1 MQRIS
6 FPANAKL
13 SRVSEAESRRG
24 RYLARVL
31 SVLALL
37 LFATIASAQNTIST
51 VAGGPPLNN
60 VSPTAAPLVGPQ
72 SVVRDGSGNLYVVN
86 DNGVIYKV
94 VNQPGVPSTMVILA
108 GNNTAGF
115 SPNGTAATATLTF
128 EPYGAALDANGNLYY
143 SDSRNCA
150 VREIVGGV
158 VQMVAGNGTCGFS
171 GDGGQA
177 TSASL
182 SFVQGIALDGLGNL
196 FIADA
201 GNAVIRRVVLGT
213 GIITTYA
220 GTPDTQG
227 FPTNGVAATS
237 TSLGFPAGV
246 AADANGNLFI
256 ADENDNVVCRVDVSS
271 KLITIVAG
279 TGGFGFSGDG
289 GPATSATMQ
298 APDGVAVDSAEN
310 LYISDAENAVIREV
324 FGSGPNAGQITTIV
338 GNTTFGFSG
347 DGGLALSAEL
357 TNPAGLFVDSA
368 TGNLWI
374 ADFWAN
380 RIRLYTA
387 SSKTITTVVGSG
399 AVGDGGPATSASF
412 YFPRAPALDSQGNL
426 YIVDAEN
433 DRIRKVDTSGN
444 ISTVVGTGIPCAQPH
459 FSCGDGGPAASA
471 LIFMPRTVTIEANG
485 DLLVSDDGDNRIRE
499 VSGGNINTVVGSG
512 NQCGPN
518 PGQVPLPCGDGGPAL
533 QASLNDAR
541 GAVRDAAGNLF
552 FVDAQDN
559 RVREVDTTG
568 TITTIAGGGTNDTA
582 PTGCGAGSYT
592 GDNGPAVNATLDCP
606 LGLDID
612 SAGNLY
618 VADTDNNAIRKIDTG
633 SPRIITTIAGN
644 GTAGN
649 TGNGGAATSATLN
662 SPDRVSVN
670 GAGNFFISDSGNNVI
685 RRVDGT
691 TKKIALFAGNGTF
704 AFAGDNG
711 PALSASFATPVGVVV
726 TPEGNMYVGDV
737 NNNRIRKVT
746 LNANVTLS
754 SNTAGFGNQ
763 PINVA
768 ATPLPVTV
776 TNSGDAPL
784 TISSIALTGASV
796 FSLGTSANPCP
807 VIPATLAV
815 GAQCVIEVAFTPT
828 QFVTSTGTITITDNA
843 PATTPPATQT
853 INVSGTGAAP
863 LTVNVTGTGSV
874 TSLPAGITAC
884 STSCTATFT
893 GNSSVTLT
901 AAPGTN
907 FTFAGFTNCTSTGAL
922 TCSVTMSAAETV
934 TAAFTPTGG
943 SGGGL
948 TIGPSS
954 LPNGAVGSAYGQI
967 LVAGG
972 GTPPFN
978 FTISSGA
985 LPAGLTIGATTGSI
999 AGVPTAA
1006 GPSTFTVKVTDSSAT
1021 PLTGSANFTITITA
1035 VDSSN
1040 NSELN
1045 GEYAFLFQGFND
1057 SDGSM
1062 VVVAGSFLANGHGSI
1077 GSGGFED
1084 ADGSTGAQ
1092 PTQEITSGS
1101 YTIGA
1106 DNRGSMSLTT
1116 PSGTTVLAISVGEIQ
1131 AGVAT
1136 KARFIRF
1143 DDVSGT
1149 NGHTGSGVILK
1160 QDPSVFSLGGFKGAY
1175 AFGESGIDL
1184 TNGDLQSGVGF
1195 VNADGNGNFTP
1206 AGAIDL
1212 NDGGELVHSAAIS
1225 GTYQLTN
1232 ETVSN
1237 GRLAASPTIAG
1248 VNGTNSDVL
1257 YIVSSSEVVFISI
1270 NTTQNTIYSGIAQ
1283 LQVPPA
1289 AGFDSTSLSN
1299 NSVVAMQGKQAS
1311 GSPIA
1316 LIGSLAT
1323 DGNGIF
1329 TLSYLQNNGGTSTT
1343 ATAGGTYVVGSNGR
1357 AELTYTSGGFSPTI
1371 IYLDG
1376 PNQGFAAASDA
1387 NASSGPLDPGLLTYN
1402 NTTLSAPDNFF
1413 FGTVAPTTINNSN
1426 QSGVASFGATT
1437 VQSVSDATAPGGIL
1451 LGDAAASQTYNV
1463 GQNGELNFSGQGV
1476 VGFVANGCKIEV
1488 LSNASTNQG
1497 IETAE
1502 CQVLQ
1507 STLTVTE
1514 AGTGTG
1520 TVTSNPAGITCPT
1533 TTCSASFENGTQVVL
1548 TATPTGGST
1557 FTSFSANC
1565 VPANPQTNPPTCTVT
1580 MTGSPTVTVTFA
1592 AGSGAGADVALTMTA
1607 TPSPVLQGMEIIYDI
1622 TVTNNGPL
1630 NAANV
1635 TVTDAISAGVQLVS
1649 VSPGALCTLS
1659 LPTTCNLGT
1668 INNGASQVVQIVVTA
1683 ATAGSVS
1690 STADEASTTPD
1701 PNTANNSATTTTT
1714 VTAAGGGPA
1723 PVLGIAK
1730 THTGNFTQGQ
1740 QGATYT
1746 VTVSNGAGA
1755 GPTTGPVTVTD
1766 TIPAGLTLV
1775 SMAGTGWTCSASTC
1789 TRSDV
1794 LLAGANYPVITVTVN
1809 VASNA
1814 AASVTN
1820 SVSVSGGGS
1829 ATASTTNPTTITTS
1843 GGGGGSGIATVTP
1856 SSLPFGGVQVGAS
1869 SALPFTLQNTGTG
1882 PLGSIAISVAT
1893 VTDASFPAE
1902 PAPVLPDYAITSNT
1916 CPTSL
1921 AVGSAPCT
1929 VTVTFTP
1936 TFLAADPGSVVI
1948 TDDSSA
1954 GPTTVLLSGTGA
1966 GPVFV
1971 LPFEIFYD
1979 GQTPGTTSPAQTA
1992 TVFSTDTEI
2001 GVTGVTIVGN
2011 AASDF
2016 SVTSNGCGDGV
2027 GAGCPIG
2034 VAFTPSTT
2042 VLGPRTADLTI
2053 ATNADGNPSVVSHLT
2068 GNGAIRHLPGFT
2080 ANVLPPDD
2088 DGSSIQIN
2096 LPFAI
2101 NFFGTTFNSLFV
2113 NNNGNVTF
2121 GTALAEFTPSG
2132 LNTNNG
2138 GIPIIAPFWADVDT
2152 SAAVPGS
2159 QDPGSP
2165 PSGVVTFGV
2174 DTVNGHP
2181 AFGVNYENVGYF
2193 SFHSDKLNSF
2203 QLILIDRSD
2212 TGIAGA
2218 FDMEFNYDKIQWEAG
2233 DESDGS
2239 DGLCTVA
2246 SECAAVGY
2254 SNGTGNPG
2262 TNFQLPGSFTI
2273 GALLDSG
2280 PAATSLI
2287 HNSLNNPMIGRYL
2300 FQVRNGSVEPT
2311 LTVTESGAGTGTVT
2325 SNPAG
2330 ISCQP
2335 TCSASFPSGTP
2346 ITLTATPTTGSTFTG
2361 WSGGG
2366 CTGTS
2371 TCVVTITAATTV
2383 TANFAQGT
2391 SNFTLTV
2398 SKTGTGTGT
2407 VTSSPAGIN
2416 CGATCSS
2423 SFASGTQIT
2432 LTPTAAAGSTFT
2444 GWGAGPCEGTGTCTF
2459 TITAA
2464 TTVVANFAPSGNN
2477 FTLTVTEAGTGIGNV
2492 SSTPAG
2498 INCQPACSAGFASGT
2513 VVALTATA
2521 SDGSTFAGW
2530 SGAGCTGTS
2539 GCSVTMTAA
2548 QTVTATFN
2556 SGNSPV
2562 TIGLAPGSPSTVNTT
2577 PGSSAIFGLTLTA
2590 LPGIT
2595 GTVRLGCS
2603 VISPNA
2609 ADITCDLVPST
2620 ITLTGK
2626 STSVAIVVNTF
2637 CKGAVPGPEPK
2648 IPRGLPGGLALL
2660 LASLSLCGA
2669 LWTFK
2674 KRPRLALSFGVL
2686 VLIAVGMSACSSLPK
2701 SPGGQA
2707 TPPGAYSLVVTATA
2721 PNGAVSSVPLTLNV
2735 LP

>member
-1 MQRIS
+1 MERINFS
-6 FPANAKL
+6 AGPK
-13 SRVSEAESRRG
+13 SSGVSGAATRRR
-24 RYLARVL
+24 RYLARAL

-37 LFATIASAQNTIST
+37 PLASAARAQNTIST
-51 VAGGPPLNN
+51 VAGSAPANN
-60 VSPTAAPLVGPQ
+60 VSPTGAPLVGPQ
-72 SVVRDGSGNLYVVN
+72 AVVRDGAGNLYVVN

-94 VNQPGVPSTMVILA
+94 TPGTVAPSNMTIFA

-115 SPNGTAATATLTF
+115 SPNGTAATSTLTF

-143 SDSRNCA
+143 SDSQNCV
-150 VREIVGGV
+150 VREITGGV
-158 VQMVAGNGTCGFS
+158 VKTIAGNGNCGFS
-171 GDGGQA
+171 GDGNAA

-182 SFVQGIALDGLGNL
+182 GFLQGIALDGLGNL

-201 GNAVIRRVVLGT
+201 GNAVVRRVVLST

-220 GTPDTQG
+220 GTPDAQG
-227 FPTNGVAATS
+227 FPTSGAAAIS
-237 TSLGFPAGV
+237 TPLAFPAGV

-256 ADENDNVVCRVDVSS
+256 ADEGDNVVCRVDATS
-271 KLITIVAG
+271 KILTIVAG
-279 TGGFGFSGDG
+279 TGAQGFSGDG
-289 GPATSATMQ
+289 GPATSAMLNE
-298 APDGVAVDSAEN
+298 PDGVAVDSAGN
-310 LYISDAENAVIREV
+310 IYISDTINALVREV
-324 FGSGPNAGQITTIV
+324 FSPTNQNTPNQINTIV
-338 GNTTFGFSG
+338 GNGTFGFSG
-347 DGGLALSAEL
+347 DGGPALSAEL
-357 TNPAGLFVDSA
+357 TNPAGLFVDST

-399 AVGDGGPATSASF
+399 LVGDGGAATSASF
-412 YFPRAPALDSQGNL
+412 YFPRTPQLDSQGNL

-433 DRIRKVDTSGN
+433 DRIRKVDASGN
-444 ISTVVGTGIPCAQPH
+444 ITTVVGSGIPCARP
-459 FSCGDGGPAASA
+459 SLPCGDGGPAASA
-471 LIFMPRTVTIEANG
+471 QIFMPRTVTIEANG

-499 VSGGNINTVVGSG
+499 VSGGNINTIVGSG
-512 NQCGPN
+512 GQCGSGQ
-518 PGQVPLPCGDGGPAL
+518 GQVPLPCGDGGPAL
-533 QASLNDAR
+533 QASVNDAR
-541 GAVRDAAGNLF
+541 GAVRDAAGNLY

-559 RVREVDTTG
+559 RVREVAAASG
-568 TITTIAGGGTNDTA
+568 TITTIAGGGTNNTA
-582 PTGCGAGSYT
+582 PTGCGNGKYT
-592 GDNGPAVNATLDCP
+592 GDGGPAVNATLDCP

-612 SAGNLY
+612 AAGNLY
-618 VADTDNNAIRKIDTG
+618 VADTDNNVIRKIDTG

-644 GTAGN
+644 GTPGH
-649 TGNGGAATSATLN
+649 TGDGGLATSATLN

-691 TKKIALFAGNGTF
+691 SKIITAFAGNGNF

-737 NNNRIRKVT
+737 NNNRIRKVL
-746 LNANVTLS
+746 LNPNVALS
-754 SNTAGFGNQ
+754 SNTAGFANQ

-796 FSLGTSANPCP
+796 FSLGTSTSPCP
-807 VIPATLAV
+807 VAPATLAV
-815 GAQCVIEVAFTPT
+815 GATCVIDVAFTPT
-828 QFVTSTGTITITDNA
+828 QFAASTGTITITDNGPTA
-843 PATTPPATQT
+843 NSTQ
-853 INVSGTGAAP
+853 IVNVSGTGAAP
-863 LTVNVTGTGSV
+863 LTVSVTGTGTV
-874 TSLPAGITAC
+874 TSVPAGISCPT
-884 STSCTATFT
+884 TCTANFA
-893 GNSSVTLT
+893 GNSQVTLT
-901 AAPGTN
+901 AVPAAN
-907 FTFAGFTNCTSTGAL
+907 FTFGAFSTDCTPTGAL
-922 TCSVTMSAAETV
+922 TCVVTMSAAETV
-934 TAAFTPTGG
+934 TATFTPSTGG
-943 SGGGL
+943 GGGGL
-948 TIGPSS
+948 TIGPST

-967 LVAGG
+967 LVAAGG
-972 GTPPFN
+972 IAPFN
-978 FTISSGA
+978 FSISSGA

-999 AGVPTAA
+999 AGVPTGPA
-1006 GPSTFTVKVTDSSAT
+1006 GPATFTVKVTDSSST
-1021 PLTGSANFTITITA
+1021 PLTGTANFTITIA
-1035 VDSSN
+1035 AADSTN

-1045 GEYAFLFQGFND
+1045 GSYAFLFQGFND
-1057 SDGSM
+1057 SDGTM
-1062 VVVAGSFLANGHGSI
+1062 VVVAGSFVADGHGNI
-1077 GSGGFED
+1077 LPGGFED

-1092 PTQEITSGS
+1092 PTQELSGSS

-1106 DNRGSMSLTT
+1106 DNRGSLSLTT

-1160 QDPSVFSLGGFKGAY
+1160 QDPSIFALAAIKGSY
-1175 AFGESGIDL
+1175 AFGETGSNL
-1184 TNGDLQSGVGF
+1184 TNGSPESGVGF
-1195 VNADGNGNFTP
+1195 LNADGNGNFTP
-1206 AGAIDL
+1206 AGLVDL
-1212 NDGGELVHSAAIS
+1212 NDGGRIGTSKPLS
-1225 GTYQLTN
+1225 GIYQLTDQ
-1232 ETVSN
+1232 TVSS
-1237 GRLAASPTIAG
+1237 GRLSASVTLTG
-1248 VNGTNSDVL
+1248 VTGSVTDVI
-1257 YIVSSSEVVFISI
+1257 YIVSQTQFIFISI
-1270 NTTQNTIYSGIAQ
+1270 NSNNTLVYSGIAE

-1289 AGFDSTSLSN
+1289 NGFDSTSLSN
-1299 NSVVAMQGKQAS
+1299 NSVVAMQGKLAN
-1311 GSPIA
+1311 GSSIA

-1329 TLSYLQNNGGTSTT
+1329 TLSYLQNSGGTSTT
-1343 ATAGGTYVVGSNGR
+1343 ATAGGTYVVDTNGR
-1357 AELTYTSGGFSPTI
+1357 AQLTYTSGGFSPTI

-1376 PNQGFAAASDA
+1376 SNQGFAAASDA
-1387 NASSGPLDPGLLTYN
+1387 NASSGPLDPGLLTYSN
-1402 NTTLSAPDNFF
+1402 ATLSASGNFF
-1413 FGTVAPTTINNSN
+1413 FGTIAPTTINDTN
-1426 QSGVASFGATT
+1426 QSGVASFAATT
-1437 VQSVSDATAPGGIL
+1437 VQSVSDGTAPGGIL
-1451 LGDAAASQTYNV
+1451 LGDETGSQTYSV
-1463 GQNGELNFSGQGV
+1463 GTDGQLTFIGQGV
-1476 VGFVANGCKIEV
+1476 VGYVANGCKFEV
-1488 LSNASTNQG
+1488 LSNAVTNPVT
-1497 IETAE
+1497 ETVE
-1502 CQVLQ
+1502 CQQ
-1507 STLTVTE
+1507 TPTNGSTLTVTE
-1514 AGTGTG
+1514 VGTG
-1520 TVTSNPAGITCPT
+1520 TVTSNPTGISCP
-1533 TTCSASFENGTQVVL
+1533 TTCSAGFTSGSQVVL
-1548 TATPTGGST
+1548 TATPTGGSSSGSLSA
-1557 FTSFSANC
+1557 SFSANC
-1565 VPANPQTNPPTCTVT
+1565 TPANPQTNPPTCTVT
-1580 MTGSPTVTVTFA
+1580 MTGSPTVTVTFTG
-1592 AGSGAGADVALTMTA
+1592 GS
-1607 TPSPVLQGMEIIYDI
+1607 
-1622 TVTNNGPL
+1622 
-1630 NAANV
+1630 
-1635 TVTDAISAGVQLVS
+1635 AI
-1649 VSPGALCTLS
+1649 P
-1659 LPTTCNLGT
+1659 
-1668 INNGASQVVQIVVTA
+1668 
-1683 ATAGSVS
+1683 
-1690 STADEASTTPD
+1690 
-1701 PNTANNSATTTTT
+1701 
-1714 VTAAGGGPA
+1714 PA
-1723 PVLGIAK
+1723 LGITK
-1730 THTGNFTQGQ
+1730 SHTGNFTQGQ

-1755 GPTTGPVTVTD
+1755 GPTSGTVTVTD

-1775 SMAGTGWTCSASTC
+1775 SMAGTGWTCAASSC
-1789 TRSDV
+1789 TRSDALV
-1794 LLAGANYPVITVTVN
+1794 AGASYPVITVTVN

-1843 GGGGGSGIATVTP
+1843 GGGGGGSGIATVTP
-1856 SSLPFGGVQVGAS
+1856 TSLAFGGVQVGNS
-1869 SALPFTLQNTGTG
+1869 SALSFTLKNTGTG
-1882 PLGSIAISVAT
+1882 ALGSIAISVVT

-1954 GPTTVLLSGTGA
+1954 GSTTVLLSGTGA

-1979 GQTPGTTSPAQTA
+1979 GITPGSTSPAQTA

-2016 SVTSNGCGDGV
+2016 SVTSNGCGNGV
-2027 GAGCPIG
+2027 GQGCPIG

-2068 GNGAIRHLPGFT
+2068 GNGAIRHLTGFT
-2080 ANVLPPDD
+2080 ANVIPPND
-2088 DGSSIQIN
+2088 DGSTTQIN

-2121 GTALAEFTPSG
+2121 GTALSEFTPSG

-2152 SAAVPGS
+2152 SAAAPDS
-2159 QDPGSP
+2159 QDAGSP

-2174 DTVNGHP
+2174 DTVNGHQ

-2233 DESDGS
+2233 DASDGS
-2239 DGLCTVA
+2239 DGLCGDPTQ
-2246 SECAAVGY
+2246 CAAVGY

-2262 TNFQLPGSFTI
+2262 TNFQLPGSFTT
-2273 GALLDSG
+2273 GALLDNG

-2287 HNSLNNPMIGRYL
+2287 HNSLNNTMIGRYL
-2300 FQVRNGSVEPT
+2300 FQVRNGTVQPT
-2311 LTVTESGAGTGTVT
+2311 LTVAETGTGTGTVT
-2325 SNPAG
+2325 SSPAG
-2330 ISCQP
+2330 INCQP
-2335 TCSASFPSGTP
+2335 TCSASFPSGTAV
-2346 ITLTATPTTGSTFTG
+2346 TLTATPADGSTFTG

-2371 TCVVTITAATTV
+2371 TCVVTITTATAV
-2383 TANFAQGT
+2383 TANFALGT

-2398 SKTGTGTGT
+2398 TKAGTGTGT

-2423 SFASGTQIT
+2423 SFTSGQVVV
-2432 LTPTAAAGSTFT
+2432 LTAAAASGSTFA
-2444 GWGAGPCEGTGTCTF
+2444 GWSGAGCTGTSTCSVTMSAAETVTATF
-2459 TITAA
+2459 N
-2464 TTVVANFAPSGNN
+2464 TTGNN
-2477 FTLTVTEAGTGIGNV
+2477 FTLTVTEAGTGTGNV
-2492 SSTPAG
+2492 SSAPAG

-2521 SDGSTFAGW
+2521 SEGSTFAGW
-2530 SGAGCTGTS
+2530 SGAGCTGTG

-2590 LPGIT
+2590 LPGTT
-2595 GTVRLGCS
+2595 GTVTLGCTS
-2603 VISPNA
+2603 TSPN
-2609 ADITCDLVPST
+2609 ITCNIVPST

-2626 STSVAIVVNTF
+2626 TTSVAIVVNTF
-2637 CKGAVPGPEPK
+2637 CKGAVPGFGPSVP
-2648 IPRGLPGGLALL
+2648 GGFVGGLALL
-2660 LASLSLCGA
+2660 LASMLLCGA
-2669 LWTFK
+2669 MWTFK
-2674 KRPRLALSFGVL
+2674 RRPRLALSFGVL
-2686 VLIAVGMSACSSLPK
+2686 VLMAVGMSACSSLPK

-2707 TPPGAYSLVVTATA
+2707 TQPGLYPLVVTATA
-2721 PNGAVSSVPLTLNV
+2721 PNGAVSSVNLTLNV

>member
-1 MQRIS
+1 MQRIA
-6 FPANAKL
+6 FQEVLKL
-13 SRVSEAESRRG
+13 SNVFGATRPRR
-24 RYLARVL
+24 RCLALVL
-31 SVLALL
+31 SLLALL
-37 LFATIASAQNTIST
+37 LFASVASAQNTIST
-51 VAGGPPLNN
+51 VAGSAPANN
-60 VSPTAAPLVGPQ
+60 VSPTGAALAGPQ
-72 SVVRDGSGNLYVVN
+72 AVVRDGSGNLYVVN

-94 VNQPGVPSTMVILA
+94 VNQPGVPSTMVIFA

-115 SPNGTAATATLTF
+115 SPNGTAATSTLTN

-143 SDSRNCA
+143 SDSQNCA

-201 GNAVIRRVVLGT
+201 GNGVIRRVVLAT

-220 GTPDTQG
+220 GTPDSFG
-227 FPTNGVAATS
+227 FPTSGVAATS
-237 TSLGFPAGV
+237 TQLAFPAGV

-256 ADENDNVVCRVDVSS
+256 ADENDNVICRVAASS
-271 KLITIVAG
+271 NTLTIVAG

-298 APDGVAVDSAEN
+298 APDGVAVDSAGN
-310 LYISDAENAVIREV
+310 IYISDSENAVIREV
-324 FGSGPNAGQITTIV
+324 FASGANAGQIQTIV
-338 GNTTFGFSG
+338 GTTTFGFNG
-347 DGGLALSAEL
+347 DGPATSVEL
-357 TNPAGLFVDSA
+357 TNPVGLFVDSS

-387 SSKTITTVVGSG
+387 SNKSITTVVGSG
-399 AVGDGGPATSASF
+399 AVGDGLQATAASF
-412 YFPRAPALDSQGNL
+412 YFPRTPQLDSQGNL

-433 DRIRKVDTSGN
+433 NRIRKVDTTGV
-444 ISTVVGTGIPCAQPH
+444 ISTVVGTGIPCARP
-459 FSCGDGGPAASA
+459 SLPCGDGGPATSA

-499 VSGGNINTVVGSG
+499 VSGGNINTIVGSG
-512 NQCGPN
+512 GQCGSGQ
-518 PGQVPLPCGDGGPAL
+518 GQVPLPCGDNGPAL
-533 QASLNDAR
+533 QASVNDAR
-541 GAVRDAAGNLF
+541 GAVRDAAGDLY

-568 TITTIAGGGTNDTA
+568 TITTIAGGGTNNTA
-582 PTGCGAGSYT
+582 PTGCANGSYS
-592 GDNGPAVNATLDCP
+592 GDGGPAVNATLHCP

-612 SAGNLY
+612 SAGNLF
-618 VADTDNNAIRKIDTG
+618 VADTENNVIRKIDTG

-644 GTAGN
+644 GTAGL
-649 TGNGGAATSATLN
+649 TGNGGLATSATLN

-685 RRVDGT
+685 RRVDG
-691 TKKIALFAGNGTF
+691 KSKIITAFAGNGTF
-704 AFAGDNG
+704 AFAGDGG

-737 NNNRIRKVT
+737 LNNRIRKVL
-746 LNANVTLS
+746 LNPNVALS
-754 SNTAGFGNQ
+754 SSTAGFGNQ
-763 PINVA
+763 SINVA

-796 FSLGTSANPCP
+796 FSLTTSTSPCP
-807 VIPATLAV
+807 VAPATLAV
-815 GAQCVIEVAFTPT
+815 GANCVIDVAFAPT
-828 QFVTSTGTITITDNA
+828 QFVASTGTITITDNA
-843 PATTPPATQT
+843 PVTTQT
-853 INVSGTGAAP
+853 INVSGTGAAA
-863 LTVNVTGTGSV
+863 LTVTVTGTGSV
-874 TSLPAGITAC
+874 TSSPAGITAC
-884 STSCTATFT
+884 TTSCTATFT

-907 FTFAGFTNCTSTGAL
+907 FTFGAFSTDCPPTGAL
-922 TCSVTMSAAETV
+922 TCAVNMSADETV
-934 TAAFTPTGG
+934 TATFAPSGG
-943 SGGGL
+943 GGGGL
-948 TIGPSS
+948 TIGPTT

-978 FTISSGA
+978 FSISSGA

-999 AGVPTAA
+999 AGVPTGPA
-1006 GPSTFTVKVTDSSAT
+1006 GPATFTVKVTDSSST
-1021 PLTGSANFTITITA
+1021 PLTGTANFTITIA
-1035 VDSSN
+1035 AADNSN

-1045 GEYAFLFQGFND
+1045 GSYAFLFQGFND
-1057 SDGSM
+1057 SDGTM
-1062 VVVAGSFLANGHGSI
+1062 VVVAGSFVADGHGNISP
-1077 GSGGFED
+1077 GGFED

-1092 PTQEITSGS
+1092 PTQELSGGS
-1101 YTIGA
+1101 YIIGA

-1116 PSGTTVLAISVGEIQ
+1116 SSGTTVLAISVGEIQ

-1160 QDPSVFSLGGFKGAY
+1160 QDPSIFALAAINGSY
-1175 AFGESGIDL
+1175 AFGETGSNL
-1184 TNGDLQSGVGF
+1184 TNGNPESGVGF
-1195 VNADGNGNFTP
+1195 LNSDGNGNFTP
-1206 AGAIDL
+1206 AGLVDL
-1212 NDGGELVHSAAIS
+1212 NDGGGTGPSLPLS

-1232 ETVSN
+1232 ETVSS
-1237 GRLAASPTIAG
+1237 GRLAASVSVNNVAG
-1248 VNGTNSDVL
+1248 TVSDVI
-1257 YIVSSSEVVFISI
+1257 YIVSSSQFVFISI
-1270 NTTQNTIYSGIAQ
+1270 NTTKNTVYSGIAQ

-1329 TLSYLQNNGGTSTT
+1329 TLSYIQNSGGTSTT
-1343 ATAGGTYVVGSNGR
+1343 ATAGGTYVVGTNGR
-1357 AELTYTSGGFSPTI
+1357 AQLTYTSGGFSPTI

-1402 NTTLSAPDNFF
+1402 NTTLSTPDNFF

-1437 VQSVSDATAPGGIL
+1437 VQSVSDATALGGIL
-1451 LGDAAASQTYNV
+1451 LGDAVGSQTYNV
-1463 GQNGELNFSGQGV
+1463 GQNGLLNFSGQGV

-1502 CQVLQ
+1502 CQQ
-1507 STLTVTE
+1507 T
-1514 AGTGTG
+1514 
-1520 TVTSNPAGITCPT
+1520 PT
-1533 TTCSASFENGTQVVL
+1533 TLPSLEITKSHAGNFTQGQQGATYAVTVSNG
-1548 TATPTGGST
+1548 AGAGPTSG
-1557 FTSFSANC
+1557 
-1565 VPANPQTNPPTCTVT
+1565 
-1580 MTGSPTVTVTFA
+1580 TVTVTDTVPSGLTLVSMAGTGWTCA
-1592 AGSGAGADVALTMTA
+1592 ANSCTRSDALVAGT
-1607 TPSPVLQGMEIIYDI
+1607 SYPVI
-1622 TVTNNGPL
+1622 TVTVNVAG
-1630 NAANV
+1630 NATSPQVNV
-1635 TVTDAISAGVQLVS
+1635 AS
-1649 VSPGALCTLS
+1649 VSG
-1659 LPTTCNLGT
+1659 G
-1668 INNGASQVVQIVVTA
+1668 G
-1683 ATAGSVS
+1683 
-1690 STADEASTTPD
+1690 
-1701 PNTANNSATTTTT
+1701 SATPTPASDST
-1714 VTAAGGGPA
+1714 VITPSGGGGPA
-1723 PVLGIAK
+1723 PVLAITK

-1746 VTVSNGAGA
+1746 VAVSDGANA
-1755 GPTTGPVTVTD
+1755 GPTTGTVTVTD
-1766 TIPAGLTLV
+1766 TIPVGLTLA
-1775 SMAGTGWTCSASTC
+1775 SMAGTGWTCSANIC

-1794 LLAGANYPVITVTVN
+1794 LLAGASYPVITVTVN

-1814 AASVTN
+1814 AATVTN
-1820 SVSVSGGGS
+1820 SVSVSGGAS
-1829 ATASTTNPTTITTS
+1829 ATATGTNPTTITTS
-1843 GGGGGSGIATVTP
+1843 GGGGGGSGIATVTP
-1856 SSLPFGGVQVGAS
+1856 TSLAFGGVQVGNS
-1869 SALPFTLQNTGTG
+1869 SALSFTLQNTGTG
-1882 PLGSIAISVAT
+1882 PLGSIAVSVANLSSS
-1893 VTDASFPAE
+1893 VANS
-1902 PAPVLPDYAITSNT
+1902 DYTITSAP
-1916 CPTSL
+1916 CPASL
-1921 AVGSAPCT
+1921 AVSATCV
-1929 VTVTFTP
+1929 VTVSFTP
-1936 TFLAADPGSVVI
+1936 SFEAADPGSVVI

-1979 GQTPGTTSPAQTA
+1979 GITPGTKSPAQTA
-1992 TVFSTDTEI
+1992 TVFATDTEI
-2001 GVTGVTIVGN
+2001 GVTGVTFVGN

-2016 SVTSNGCGDGV
+2016 SVTTNGCGDGV

-2053 ATNADGNPSVVSHLT
+2053 ATNADGNPSAVSHLT

-2080 ANVLPPDD
+2080 ANVLPPNDD
-2088 DGSSIQIN
+2088 LSSN
-2096 LPFAI
+2096 EVPLPFTL
-2101 NFFGTTFNSLFV
+2101 NFFGTNFTSLFV

-2121 GTALAEFTPSG
+2121 GAPLGDFTPSG
-2132 LNTNNG
+2132 LNGNNNG
-2138 GIPIIAPFWADVDT
+2138 TPIIAPFWADVDT
-2152 SAAVPGS
+2152 TGAFSGDPSVPN
-2159 QDPGSP
+2159 SP

-2174 DTVNGHP
+2174 DTVNGHQ
-2181 AFGVNYENVGYF
+2181 AFGVTYENVGYF
-2193 SFHSDKLNSF
+2193 GTHTDKLNSF
-2203 QLILIDRSD
+2203 QLVLIDRSD

-2218 FDMEFNYDKIQWEAG
+2218 FDMEFNYDKIQWEVG
-2233 DESDGS
+2233 DASGGV
-2239 DGLCTVA
+2239 DGLCGTQPLADCVP
-2246 SECAAVGY
+2246 AAAGY

-2262 TNFQLPGSFTI
+2262 TNFQLPGSFVA
-2273 GALLDSG
+2273 GALLDNG
-2280 PAATSLI
+2280 PAATALI

-2300 FQVRNGSVEPT
+2300 FQVRNGTVQSADLGLTMTQSANPVPAGSNQTYT
-2311 LTVTESGAGTGTVT
+2311 LTVTNAGPNDATNTTVSDTLPTNATLVSATGSQGAACTGTTVVSCNLGTVANAGTATVTVVVTVNAGATGTVVNTATVVSDLPDPNQPNNTASVTATIGASTNVTLVITPAGNGTGTVK
-2325 SNPAG
+2325 SV
-2330 ISCQP
+2330 P
-2335 TCSASFPSGTP
+2335 T
-2346 ITLTATPTTGSTFTG
+2346 
-2361 WSGGG
+2361 
-2366 CTGTS
+2366 
-2371 TCVVTITAATTV
+2371 
-2383 TANFAQGT
+2383 
-2391 SNFTLTV
+2391 
-2398 SKTGTGTGT
+2398 
-2407 VTSSPAGIN
+2407 GIN
-2416 CGATCSS
+2416 CGVTCSFG
-2423 SFASGTQIT
+2423 FASGTQIT
-2432 LTPTAAAGSTFT
+2432 LTATPATGSTFT

-2459 TITAA
+2459 TITAPTPPA
-2464 TTVVANFAPSGNN
+2464 TAVTVVANFTQTTNN
-2477 FTLTVTEAGTGIGNV
+2477 PVLTVNETGAGSGTV
-2492 SSTPAG
+2492 TSSPAG
-2498 INCQPACSAGFASGT
+2498 IVCPPAATCSAGFPSGT
-2513 VVALTATA
+2513 AVILTATA

-2530 SGAGCTGTS
+2530 SGVTGCPGTGT
-2539 GCSVTMTAA
+2539 CTVTVTAA
-2548 QTVTATFN
+2548 VTVTATFN

-2577 PGSSAIFGLTLTA
+2577 PGSSAVFGLTLTA
-2590 LPGIT
+2590 LPGTT
-2595 GTVRLGCS
+2595 GTVTLGCTS
-2603 VISPNA
+2603 ISK
-2609 ADITCDLVPST
+2609 DITCSIVPSS

-2626 STSVAIVVNTF
+2626 AINVAIVVNTF
-2637 CKGAVPGPEPK
+2637 CKGAVPGFEPS
-2648 IPRGLPGGLALL
+2648 IPGGLPGGLAML

-2669 LWTFK
+2669 VFTFK
-2674 KRPRLALSFGVL
+2674 RRPRLALSFGVL

-2701 SPGGQA
+2701 SPSGQA
-2707 TPPGAYSLVVTATA
+2707 TPPGMYPLVVTATA

>member
-1 MQRIS
+1 MQRINFS
-6 FPANAKL
+6 VGPKL
-13 SRVSEAESRRG
+13 SGVSGAAARRR
-24 RYLARVL
+24 RYLGCAL
-31 SVLALL
+31 PLLALL
-37 LFATIASAQNTIST
+37 LFANEARAQNTIST
-51 VAGGPPLNN
+51 VAGSAPANN
-60 VSPTAAPLVGPQ
+60 VSPTAAPLAGPQ
-72 SVVRDGSGNLYVVN
+72 SVVRDGAGNLYVVN

-94 VNQPGVPSTMVILA
+94 VNQPGVPSTMVIFA

-115 SPNGTAATATLTF
+115 SPNGTTATATLTF
-128 EPYGAALDANGNLYY
+128 EPFGAALDANGNLYY
-143 SDSRNCA
+143 SDSQNCV

-158 VQMVAGNGTCGFS
+158 VKTIAGNGNCGFS

-177 TSASL
+177 TSATL
-182 SFVQGIALDGLGNL
+182 NFPQGIALDSLGNL

-201 GNAVIRRVVLGT
+201 GNAAVRRVVLST
-213 GIITTYA
+213 GIIITYA
-220 GTPDTQG
+220 GTPRTQG
-227 FPTNGVAATS
+227 FPTSGAAATS
-237 TSLGFPAGV
+237 TPLAFPGGV

-256 ADENDNVVCRVDVSS
+256 ADEGDNVICRVDVTS
-271 KLITIVAG
+271 KILTIVAG
-279 TGGFGFSGDG
+279 TGAQGFSGDG
-289 GPATSATMQ
+289 GPATSAMLSE
-298 APDGVAVDSAEN
+298 PDGVAVDSAGN
-310 LYISDAENAVIREV
+310 IYISDTLNAVVREV
-324 FGSGPNAGQITTIV
+324 FSPSNQSTPNQINTIV

-347 DGGLALSAEL
+347 DGGPALSAEL

-399 AVGDGGPATSASF
+399 LVGDGFAATSASF
-412 YFPRAPALDSQGNL
+412 YFPRTPQLDSQGNL

-433 DRIRKVDTSGN
+433 NRIRKVDTSGN
-444 ISTVVGTGIPCAQPH
+444 ISTVVGTGIPCARPTLA
-459 FSCGDGGPAASA
+459 CGDGGLATSA

-499 VSGGNINTVVGSG
+499 VSGGNINTIVGSG
-512 NQCGPN
+512 GQCGTGQN
-518 PGQVPLPCGDGGPAL
+518 QVPLPCGDGGPAL
-533 QASLNDAR
+533 SASVNDAR
-541 GAVRDAAGNLF
+541 GAVRDAAGNLY

-559 RVREVDTTG
+559 RVREVDTGG
-568 TITTIAGGGTNDTA
+568 TITTIAGGGANNTA
-582 PTGCGAGSYT
+582 PTGCGNGSYT
-592 GDNGPAVNATLDCP
+592 GDGAAAVNATLDCP

-612 SAGNLY
+612 AAGNLY
-618 VADTDNNAIRKIDTG
+618 VADTDNNVIRKIDTG
-633 SPRIITTIAGN
+633 SPRIITTIAGT
-644 GTAGN
+644 GAAGH
-649 TGNGGAATSATLN
+649 TGDGGLATSATLN

-685 RRVDGT
+685 RRVDGSSRIIT
-691 TKKIALFAGNGTF
+691 AFAGNGNF
-704 AFAGDNG
+704 AFAGDGG

-737 NNNRIRKVT
+737 LNNRIRKVL
-746 LNANVTLS
+746 LNPNVALS
-754 SNTAGFGNQ
+754 SNTAGFANQ

-784 TISSIALTGASV
+784 AISSIALTGASV
-796 FSLGTSANPCP
+796 FSLATSTNPCP
-807 VIPATLAV
+807 VSPATLAV
-815 GAQCVIEVAFTPT
+815 GANCVIDVAFTPT
-828 QFVTSTGTITITDNA
+828 QFVTSTGTITITDNG
-843 PATTPPATQT
+843 PAANSTQT
-853 INVSGTGAAP
+853 VNVSGTGAAA
-863 LTVNVTGTGSV
+863 LTVSVTGTGTV
-874 TSLPAGITAC
+874 TSAPTGISCPT
-884 STSCTATFT
+884 TCTASFT
-893 GNSSVTLT
+893 GNSQVTLT
-901 AAPGTN
+901 AVPGAN
-907 FTFAGFTNCTSTGAL
+907 FTFGGFSTNCVPNNTVSSCT
-922 TCSVTMSAAETV
+922 VTMSAAETV
-934 TAAFTPTGG
+934 TATFTSSGG
-943 SGGGL
+943 GGGGL
-948 TIGPSS
+948 TIRPAT
-954 LPNGAVGSAYGQI
+954 LPNGAIGATYGQA
-967 LVAGG
+967 VFASG
-972 GTPPFN
+972 GTAPFN
-978 FTISSGA
+978 FTISSGT
-985 LPAGLTIGATTGSI
+985 LPAGLTLGAATGSI
-999 AGVPTAA
+999 GGVPSGPA
-1006 GPSTFTVKVTDSSAT
+1006 GQSTFTVQATDSSSP
-1021 PLTGSANFTITITA
+1021 PLTGTANFTITIA
-1035 VDSSN
+1035 AADSTN

-1045 GEYAFLFQGFND
+1045 GEYAFLIKGYND

-1062 VVVAGSFLANGHGSI
+1062 VVIAGSFVADGHGNI
-1077 GSGGFED
+1077 GSGIED
-1084 ADGSTGAQ
+1084 ADGSTGSQ
-1092 PTQEITSGS
+1092 PTQEVTGA
-1101 YTIGA
+1101 YTLGR
-1106 DNRGSMSLTT
+1106 DNRGTMTLTT
-1116 PSGTTVLAISVGEIQ
+1116 PSGTATLAFSVGDIQ

-1136 KARFIRF
+1136 KARIIRF

-1149 NGHTGSGVILK
+1149 TGHTGSGVLLI
-1160 QDPSVFSLGGFKGAY
+1160 QDPTQFQLSGIHGSY
-1175 AFGESGIDL
+1175 AFGESG
-1184 TNGDLQSGVGF
+1184 TNTVNGGPQAGVGF
-1195 VNADGNGNFTP
+1195 LNADGNGNFTP
-1206 AGAIDL
+1206 AGLINL
-1212 NDGGELVHSAAIS
+1212 SNGGGAGPSQPIS

-1232 ETVSN
+1232 NTVQN
-1237 GRLAASPTIAG
+1237 GRISASVTIPS
-1248 VNGTNSDVL
+1248 VSGTV
-1257 YIVSSSEVVFISI
+1257 VSSFYVVSATQFIFISLD
-1270 NTTQNTIYSGIAQ
+1270 TAQNTIYSGMAQ
-1283 LQVPPA
+1283 LQVPPTG
-1289 AGFDSTSLSN
+1289 GFGLSSLT
-1299 NSVVAMQGKQAS
+1299 NSVVAVQGKQAS
-1311 GSPIA
+1311 GQPIV
-1316 LIGSLAT
+1316 LIGSLAA
-1323 DGNGIF
+1323 DGNGNF
-1329 TLSYLQNNGGTSTT
+1329 TLSFVQNNSDTSTT
-1343 ATAGGTYVVGSNGR
+1343 GTAGGTYTVAANGL
-1357 AELTYTSGGFSPTI
+1357 AELTYTSGGFPISVV
-1371 IYLDG
+1371 YLDG
-1376 PNQGFAAASDA
+1376 VNQGFFGVGDN
-1387 NASSGPLDPGLLTYN
+1387 NASFGTLEPGGANLSNATVVASGK
-1402 NTTLSAPDNFF
+1402 FF
-1413 FGTVAPTTINNSN
+1413 FGTVDPPTSKTGDE
-1426 QSGVASFGATT
+1426 SGVLSFGATT
-1437 VQSVSDATAPGGIL
+1437 LQASTDLRGSNGVLESDVQGTETYSVAP
-1451 LGDAAASQTYNV
+1451 N
-1463 GQNGELNFSGQGV
+1463 GQLTFSTDNQGV
-1476 VGFVANGCKIEV
+1476 VGYVASACKVEAVFEGDNNIPILGTFECQQAPANG
-1488 LSNASTNQG
+1488 
-1497 IETAE
+1497 
-1502 CQVLQ
+1502 

-1520 TVTSNPAGITCPT
+1520 AVTSSPAGINCPT
-1533 TTCSASFENGTQVVL
+1533 TCAASFAAGSQVVL

-1557 FTSFSANC
+1557 FTNFSTNC
-1565 VPANPQTNPPTCTVT
+1565 APTNPQTNPPSCTVT
-1580 MTGSPTVTVTFA
+1580 MTGSPTVTVTF
-1592 AGSGAGADVALTMTA
+1592 
-1607 TPSPVLQGMEIIYDI
+1607 
-1622 TVTNNGPL
+1622 
-1630 NAANV
+1630 
-1635 TVTDAISAGVQLVS
+1635 
-1649 VSPGALCTLS
+1649 
-1659 LPTTCNLGT
+1659 
-1668 INNGASQVVQIVVTA
+1668 
-1683 ATAGSVS
+1683 TAGS
-1690 STADEASTTPD
+1690 AIP
-1701 PNTANNSATTTTT
+1701 
-1714 VTAAGGGPA
+1714 PA
-1723 PVLGIAK
+1723 LGITK

-1755 GPTTGPVTVTD
+1755 GPTSGTVTVTD

-1775 SMAGTGWTCSASTC
+1775 SMAGTGWTCAASSC
-1789 TRSDV
+1789 TRSDALV
-1794 LLAGANYPVITVTVN
+1794 AGTSYPVITVTVN

-1829 ATASTTNPTTITTS
+1829 ATASATNPTTITTS
-1843 GGGGGSGIATVTP
+1843 GGGGGGSGIATVTP
-1856 SSLPFGGVQVGAS
+1856 TSLAFGGVQVGAS
-1869 SALPFTLQNTGTG
+1869 KALSFTLQNTGTG

-1921 AVGSAPCT
+1921 AVASAACT

-1936 TFLAADPGSVVI
+1936 TFLGADPGSVVI

-2068 GNGAIRHLPGFT
+2068 GNGAIRHLSGFT
-2080 ANVLPPDD
+2080 ANVIPPND

-2121 GTALAEFTPSG
+2121 GQSLSEFTPSG

-2152 SAAVPGS
+2152 SAAAPGS

-2174 DTVNGHP
+2174 DTVNGHQ

-2212 TGIAGA
+2212 TGIPGA
-2218 FDMEFNYDKIQWEAG
+2218 FDIEFNYDKIQWEAG

-2262 TNFQLPGSFTI
+2262 TNFQLSGSFTI
-2273 GALLDSG
+2273 GALLDNG

-2287 HNSLNNPMIGRYL
+2287 HNSLNNTMLGRYL
-2300 FQVRNGSVEPT
+2300 FQVRNGTVEPT
-2311 LTVTESGAGTGTVT
+2311 LTVTEAGTGTGTVT
-2325 SNPAG
+2325 SDPAG

-2335 TCSASFPSGTP
+2335 TCSASFVSGTP
-2346 ITLTATPTTGSTFTG
+2346 ITLTATPAAGSTFTG

-2383 TANFAQGT
+2383 TANFALGT

-2423 SFASGTQIT
+2423 SFAGGTQIT

-2444 GWGAGPCEGTGTCTF
+2444 GWGAGPCEGTGACTF

-2477 FTLTVTEAGTGIGNV
+2477 FTLTVNEAGTGTGTV
-2492 SSTPAG
+2492 SSAPAG
-2498 INCQPACSAGFASGT
+2498 INCPTTCSASFASGA

-2521 SDGSTFAGW
+2521 GEGSTFAGW
-2530 SGAGCTGTS
+2530 SGAGCTGTG

-2595 GTVRLGCS
+2595 GTVRLGCT

-2637 CKGAVPGPEPK
+2637 CKGAVPGFEPN
-2648 IPRGLPGGLALL
+2648 IPGGLPGGLALL
-2660 LASLSLCGA
+2660 LASMSLCGA
-2669 LWTFK
+2669 MWTFK
-2674 KRPRLALSFGVL
+2674 KQPRLALSFGVL